1 MSQELTFTVQR
12 ALPVN
17 LTPADQPLFE
27 QAFSLSLPPAGV
39 QVVENA
45 VILKDTIF
53 SPGTLKFYITA
64 SHILPFTRQQALKR
78 LSYYLRPFWRTA
90 QAIWITDEW
99 SAEYF
104 HWMTDALTRLMA
116 ARLQGYNYPV
126 VLPAHFRE
134 RPYITA
140 SLEMLGYSAVYLE
153 RKRPLKAASLVVPDH
168 TAPTGNYNPALLGEL
183 RRLFAPATTVQPY
196 RKVYVSRQRANRRR
210 VLNEDTLLPV
220 LQQAGFEIHCFEDYS
235 LQEQRAIMQE
245 TKVLAGLHGAGLTN
259 MLFMPA
265 GGQVL
270 EIRNM
275 GDTHNNCFFSMAGAL
290 GHAYYYVL
298 ADGTTADTYAADFR
312 VDAGM
317 LASVVKEMGK

>member
-1 MSQELTFTVQR
+1 MNQEVLPIVQR

-17 LTPADQPLFE
+17 LQPADRPLFE
-27 QAFSLSLPPAGV
+27 QAFTLTLPPAGV
-39 QVVENA
+39 HVLEKA

-53 SPGTLKFYITA
+53 SPGTFKFHITA

-78 LSYYLRPFWRTA
+78 LSYYLRPFQRTA
-90 QAIWITDEW
+90 EAIWITDEW

-116 ARLQGYNYPV
+116 ARLQGFNYPV

-140 SLEMLGYSAVYLE
+140 SLEMLGYSVIYLE
-153 RKRPLKAASLVVPDH
+153 RKRPLKAGTLIIPDH
-168 TAPTGNYNPALLGEL
+168 TAPTGNYHPRLLGEL
-183 RRLFAPATTVQPY
+183 RALFQPAAVQPY
-196 RKVYVSRQRANRRR
+196 RKVYISRQRASRRR
-210 VLNEDTLLPV
+210 VLNEDALLPV

-259 MLFMPA
+259 MLFIPA

-270 EIRNM
+270 EIRNV
-275 GDTHNNCFFSMAGAL
+275 GDMHNNCFFSMADAL
-290 GHAYYYVL
+290 GHSYYYVL
-298 ADGTTADTYAADFR
+298 AEGTIADTYAADFT
-312 VDAGM
+312 VDVEAVRNVVEGM
-317 LASVVKEMGK
+317 G